1 MDMKQINK
9 YFLLIAVVLTGLFG
23 CSDDKDSAPV
33 ELYGY
38 AQFKICKRASY
49 EADKVNI
56 TRASDGLDKLADAH
70 KIKVVMSHEGSTI
83 AQTLVLQSYSSDNA
97 EFGLTSEKLELLTGD
112 YTIIGYYIYDKLD
125 TELLSGTI
133 DDNTFTVVAGGLTVK
148 EVPVDVSPRGMASFR
163 LVKEFFAT
171 RAGEYADYPFE
182 NIKLVDIVVQNTFT
196 QEKTTVAKVAVET
209 TEDFRDGTADEQLYP
224 GKNAETTY
232 GVCDTIVWLKAG
244 TYKICGYTTYS
255 DKKGK
260 SILEVSTVVDDE
272 TFTIEDNVETKEVEV
287 PIYLSETAEY
297 IKDYIALK
305 EIWEAMDGANW
316 SYSGEDEVEG
326 CNWNFNKDIDLWGK
340 QPGVQ
345 LDVNGRVR
353 TLSIAG
359 MGAKGVLPDA
369 IGQLSELTILSLGS
383 HSDKLGGHL
392 FENVSASMSEEQKM
406 DMRYSYER
414 LVLERDFRCGLS
426 EDWQKTIELD
436 ANSTPI
442 VKKGISLKGIQY
454 GDLTN
459 GITGISKAVMRL
471 VNLQQFYIANSP
483 IKYEEFFRDI
493 EPESPFYDKQDT
505 LTWSNLN
512 SLTDLEIYNCPN
524 MTALPM
530 DMLAGLPELQQL
542 NVACCTGI
550 SGEQLKADWE
560 ALIKGASGSKLQILY
575 LGFNN
580 LVEFPEYDLLKKME
594 KLSLLDCTN
603 NKIEKLHPFGKG
615 VNFAKIYLDNNA
627 ITEIPTDD
635 EGYFCGFTQMESF
648 SCSNNKLTLFP
659 DIFNANSIYVGQSIN
674 LSYNQISDF
683 ENGDNFKGVNV
694 TQVDLSNN
702 RFETFPSM
710 LFKKKS
716 PLVQLILAGN
726 GMKEIPEGALKGE
739 NTYMLEVL
747 DLSHNYLSKLPDDFY
762 AVTLPYLTGI
772 DLSYNRFKNF
782 PTAPLSITS
791 LQRFFIRHQRDAD
804 GNRCLREWP
813 VGLYRCPSLA
823 FFLIGSNDLRKIEDT
838 LSPYIYYFEIA
849 DNPNISIDVTD
860 LCPYIE
866 AGILMFIYDKTQ
878 DIRGCSSLNIQN

>member
-1 MDMKQINK
+1 MDMKLINK
-9 YFLLIAVVLTGLFG
+9 YFLLVAVAVMSLVG

-38 AQFKICKRASY
+38 AQFKICKSASFTP
-49 EADKVNI
+49 DKINA
-56 TRASDGLDKLADAH
+56 TRAADALDKLADAH
-70 KIKVVMSHEGSTI
+70 KVKVVMLHEGATI
-83 AQTLVLQSYSSDNA
+83 SQTLVLQSYNVENA
-97 EFGLTSEKLELLTGD
+97 EFGLTSEKLELLIGD
-112 YTIIGYYIYDKLD
+112 YSIIGYYLYDKLD
-125 TELLSGTI
+125 TELLSGTVE
-133 DDNTFTVVAGGLTVK
+133 DNTFSVVAGGLTIK
-148 EVPVDVSPRGMASFR
+148 ELPVDATPRGMATFR
-163 LVKEFFAT
+163 LVKEFVET

-182 NIKLVDIVVQNTFT
+182 NIKMVDVTVKNTFT
-196 QEKTTVAKVAVET
+196 QETTTITKIKVES
-209 TEDFRDGTADEQLYP
+209 TEDFRDGSADNQMYP
-224 GKNAETTY
+224 DKNAETVY

-244 TYKICGYTTYS
+244 TYKISGYTTYS
-255 DKKGK
+255 DTKGK
-260 SILEVSTVVDDE
+260 SILEVSTVEDDR
-272 TFTIEDNVETKEVEV
+272 TFAIEDNAKTKDIEVSV
-287 PIYLSETAEY
+287 YLSKTAEY

-305 EIWEAMDGANW
+305 EIWEALDGHNW

-326 CNWNFNKDIDLWGK
+326 CNWNFNKDIDMWGK

-345 LDVNGRVR
+345 LDGNGRVR

-359 MGAKGVLPDA
+359 MGAKGVVPDA
-369 IGQLSELTILSLGS
+369 IGQLTELTILSLGS

-392 FENVSASMSEEQKM
+392 FQNVSASMSEEQKM
-406 DMRYSYER
+406 NMRYSYER
-414 LVLERDFRCGLS
+414 LVLERDFRLGLS

-436 ANSTPI
+436 ANAAPI

-459 GITGISKAVMRL
+459 DITGISKAIMRL
-471 VNLQQFYIANSP
+471 TNLQQFYIANSP

-493 EPESPFYDKQDT
+493 EPESPYYDKQDT
-505 LTWSNLN
+505 LTWSHMN

-524 MTALPM
+524 LTALPM
-530 DMLAGLPELQQL
+530 DMLAKLPELQQL

-550 SGEQLKADWE
+550 SGDQLKSDWE
-560 ALIKGASGSKLQILY
+560 ALIQGACGAKLQILY
-575 LGFNN
+575 MGFNN
-580 LVEFPEYDLLKKME
+580 LVEFPDYDLLKKME

-603 NKIEKLHPFGKG
+603 NKIEKLNPFGKG
-615 VNFAKIYLDNNA
+615 VNFAKIYLDYNN

-635 EGYFCGFTQMESF
+635 DGYFCGFTQLESF

-674 LSYNQISDF
+674 LSYNRISDF

-702 RFETFPSM
+702 RFEKFPSL

-726 GMKEIPEGALKGE
+726 GMKEIPKGSLEGE

-813 VGLYRCPSLA
+813 TGLYRCPSLA

-838 LSPYIYYFEIA
+838 MSPYIYYFEIA
-849 DNPNISIDVTD
+849 DNPNISIDVTE

-878 DIRGCSSLNIQN
+878 DIRGCSSLNIRN